1 MSDKSVRAFLAVPL
15 GGKLQDRLADL
26 QRQLSRDL
34 PGVRW
39 TCPENLHLT
48 LRFFGDVTHED
59 LEKIRVSMLS
69 IEGCQRAFE
78 VSATGLGSFPD
89 PRRPRVLW
97 VGLRPVAPLQGLYW
111 RIQSALALAGIPKE
125 PRPFSPHLT
134 IGRLRQTGPDL
145 SLKLTRAAT
154 QRYGGFPVDQLV
166 LYESRLHPGGAEHIP
181 LSRLKFPLCEEDAGH

>member
-1 MSDKSVRAFLAVPL
+1 MSSVRAFIAVPL
-15 GGKLQDRLADL
+15 PDALKAALATLYARLGKQIPDARW
-26 QRQLSRDL
+26 SR
-34 PGVRW
+34 
-39 TCPENLHLT
+39 PESLHLT
-48 LRFFGDVTHED
+48 LRFFAEATQED